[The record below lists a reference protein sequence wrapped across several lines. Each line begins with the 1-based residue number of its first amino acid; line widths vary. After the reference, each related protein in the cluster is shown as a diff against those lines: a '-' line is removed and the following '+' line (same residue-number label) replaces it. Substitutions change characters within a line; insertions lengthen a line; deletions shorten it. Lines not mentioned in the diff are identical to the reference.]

1 MPGSKKYKKP
11 ASRQQAKF
19 LGALAE
25 FFLMP
30 SVPGLSKTEAR
41 NKLRGTKMKKLPKK
55 MK

>member
-1 MPGSKKYKKP
+1 MPGKKRYKKP
-11 ASRQQAKF
+11 VSKQQAKF
-19 LGALAE
+19 FGAVAGGQL
-25 FFLMP
+25 